1 MAASGYSIANV
12 RDMRTPDDRLLRL
25 YEAGDPDGQLV
36 IVHHG
41 TPGSG
46 LLGNRWAED
55 ALARGIRL
63 VGYSRPGYDGS
74 DRHPGRSVAA
84 AAGDCAAI
92 ADFYGAARFRTWG
105 ASGGGPH
112 ALACAALLPD
122 RVVAAATIA
131 SVAPFD
137 ADDLDWYAGM
147 GQENIDEFSAAVAGE
162 QEVFAFTSAMRPH
175 ILDAGP
181 EGLTGA
187 MSTLLPPVDVAVL
200 TGELG
205 AVMYETMARGI
216 RGAVD
221 GWVDDD
227 LAFSRP
233 WGFDPASISVPMLL
247 LQGAQDRMV
256 PFAHG
261 KWLAANIPQAAAQ
274 LSDEDGHLTL
284 LDRVEAVHGWLLAQ
298 G

>member
-1 MAASGYSIANV
+1 
-12 RDMRTPDDRLLRL
+12 MRTSDDRLLRL

-41 TPGSG
+41 TPGCG
-46 LLGNRWAED
+46 LLWDTWAQD
-55 ALARGIRL
+55 AVQRGIRL
-63 VGYSRPGYDGS
+63 VSYSRPGYDGS
-74 DRHPGRSVAA
+74 DRLRGRDVAA
-84 AAGDCAAI
+84 VASDAAAI
-92 ADFYGAARFRTWG
+92 ADFYGAQRFRTWG

-122 RVVAAATIA
+122 RVAAAATIA
-131 SVAPFD
+131 SVAPYG
-137 ADDLDWYAGM
+137 ADGLDWYAGM
-147 GQENIDEFSAAVAGE
+147 GQENIDEFGAALAGE
-162 QEVFAFTSAMRPH
+162 QEVAGFTAAVRPH

-187 MSTLLPPVDVAVL
+187 ISTLIPPVDAAVL
-200 TGELG
+200 TGEFG
-205 AVMYETMARGI
+205 AAMYESIARGI
-216 RGAVD
+216 RTGVD

-227 LAFSRP
+227 LAFTRP
-233 WGFDPASISVPMLL
+233 WGFDLASIRVPMLL

-261 KWLAANIPQAAAQ
+261 QWLATQIPDVAAQ
-274 LSDEDGHLTL
+274 LSDSDGHLTL
-284 LDRVEAVHGWLLAQ
+284 LDRVGDVHAWLLAH